1 MYAKHVLIWHLLSK
15 YGWTRLFL
23 FLAHFSNQ
31 YKLTLQ
37 TQLLLVDAQAD
48 RMTDLTFTIRLVLL
62 TEWDNLQAEA
72 LAHYHQWLEE

>member
-37 TQLLLVDAQAD
+37 TQLLPAGEQAD
-48 RMTDLTFTIRLVLL
+48 RMTAMAGTSSPNGSFYL
-62 TEWDNLQAEA
+62 WK
-72 LAHYHQWLEE
+72 